1 MTLGTG
7 ATVCAVVAVSPCN
20 LLGEVAQS
28 LCSVLSIGL
37 SSFSLLLPPP
47 ALSYKTQTSKP
58 GRGEGRGDYR
68 ATRQRDHPEGT
79 PLPLRLLT

>member
-1 MTLGTG
+1 M
-7 ATVCAVVAVSPCN
+7 VSVSPCN
-20 LLGEVAQS
+20 LLSEVAPS

-58 GRGEGRGDYR
+58 GRGEGGGDYR